1 MAEHSRYHVSDNAA
15 GVNKGILKNK
25 LGIRSKKKLDD
36 AETLLLAD
44 TYSHFFALLKQGK
57 LTFDLSLLFSIHR
70 YFFTT
75 LYDWAG
81 KLRTVDI
88 SKDGMLFAPVKYLD
102 RSVKEFELILRKKL
116 PRNADTKDVM
126 AQKLALIHNEFN
138 VIHPFREGNGR
149 TIRLF
154 LDLLV
159 GSLDYNPIDWSK
171 QPTTDYMRACI
182 EGASGKN
189 GAMKKIIKKGLT
201 KAGWYI
207 AKYIT

>member
-102 RSVKEFELILRKKL
+102 RSVK
-116 PRNADTKDVM
+116 
-126 AQKLALIHNEFN
+126 
-138 VIHPFREGNGR
+138 
-149 TIRLF
+149 
-154 LDLLV
+154 
-159 GSLDYNPIDWSK
+159 
-171 QPTTDYMRACI
+171 
-182 EGASGKN
+182 
-189 GAMKKIIKKGLT
+189 
-201 KAGWYI
+201 
-207 AKYIT
+207 

>member
-1 MAEHSRYHVSDNAA
+1 MAAHSRYHVSDDAA
-15 GVNKGILKNK
+15 GVSKGILQNK
-25 LGIRSKKKLDD
+25 LGLRSKKKLDA

-44 TYSHFFALLKQGK
+44 TYTHFFALLKQGK

-126 AQKLALIHNEFN
+126 TQKLALIHNEFN

-159 GSLDYNPIDWSK
+159 SSLGYNPIDWSK
-171 QPTTDYMRACI
+171 QPTADYMRACI

-189 GAMKKIIKKGLT
+189 SAMKKIIKKGLT
-201 KAGWYI
+201 KAG
-207 AKYIT
+207 